1 MAASRSGA
9 RPASVQCGAVPA
21 APPPPSGSSTETG
34 PPRTDA
40 IEFNLAQA
48 FDVLTESLADR
59 ECVVWRDR
67 RLSYGQ
73 LQERSK
79 RLASYLHGQGLG
91 VRAERTALA
100 NWESGQDMVALALY
114 NGNEYLEGM
123 LGCYASRTAP
133 FNVNYRYVGEELRYL
148 LDDARPR
155 AMILHSSLAPTLA
168 EVLPTLDV
176 PPDVLLQVEDESGH
190 PLLPGAVWYEE
201 ALAAASPSGP
211 PVDPSPDDLYVLYTG
226 GTTGMPKGVLWRQH
240 DIFMA
245 AMGGRKVG
253 TWERVQ
259 SYEGLTERLD
269 ESVPLRL
276 LVLPPLMHGA
286 AQWACFMLM
295 AQGATL
301 VFPDDTRRVDPDD
314 VWTTV
319 ERERANTMT
328 IVGDAIL
335 RPLVLQLDKKRYDL
349 SSFFAVGNGGA
360 PLTPA
365 VRAMALERLPNLVI
379 SDSAGSSETGAQ
391 MHVTSVDGIEVGR
404 FVPGPGTVVVDE
416 DLATVLA
423 PGHEGNGWLAQTGN
437 VPLGYLGDEAKT
449 ARTFPVIGGVR
460 YSIPGDRA
468 RFLADGTVELLGRDS
483 VTVNS
488 GGEKIFVE
496 EVERAIAGHRAVA
509 DVVVT
514 GRPSE
519 RWGSEVVAVV
529 QLAEGATGDGDSIV
543 EHASG
548 FIARYKLPKEVVF
561 VERIERSPS
570 GKADYRWAA
579 ETAVKAQGTASGGA

>member
-1 MAASRSGA
+1 
-9 RPASVQCGAVPA
+9 
-21 APPPPSGSSTETG
+21 
-34 PPRTDA
+34 
-40 IEFNLAQA
+40 
-48 FDVLTESLADR
+48 VLTESLADR
-59 ECVVWRDR
+59 ECVIWRDR
-67 RLSYGQ
+67 RLTYGQ
-73 LQERSK
+73 LQERSR

-91 VRAERTALA
+91 LQTERSQLA
-100 NWESGQDMVALALY
+100 NWEAGQDMVALALY

-148 LDDARPR
+148 LNDARPR

-168 EVLPTLDV
+168 EVLPTLDS

-201 ALAAASPSGP
+201 ALAAASPDGAP
-211 PVDPSPDDLYVLYTG
+211 IDPSPDDLYVLYTG

-259 SYEGLTERLD
+259 SYEGLTERLA
-269 ESVPLRL
+269 ESTPLRL

-301 VFPDDTRRVDPDD
+301 VFPHDTRRVDPDD
-314 VWTTV
+314 VWSTV
-319 ERERANTMT
+319 EREKANTMT

-335 RPLVLQLDKKRYDL
+335 RPLVLQLDKKSYDL

-391 MHVTSVDGIEVGR
+391 MHVTSVDGIDVGK
-404 FVPGPGTVVVDE
+404 FVPGPGTEVVDE
-416 DLATVLA
+416 DLGRVLA
-423 PGHEGNGWLAQTGN
+423 PGHEGIGWLAQTGN
-437 VPLGYLGDEAKT
+437 VPLGYLGDEDKT
-449 ARTFPVIGGVR
+449 TRTFPVIGGVR

-468 RFLADGTVELLGRDS
+468 RYLADGTIELLGRDS

-496 EVERAIAGHRAVA
+496 EVERAIAGHPSVA

-529 QLAEGATGDGDSIV
+529 QLAEGASADGDSIV
-543 EHASG
+543 AHASG

-561 VERIERSPS
+561 VERIQRSPS

-579 ETAVKAQGTASGGA
+579 ETAVAAQGTPARDR